1 MGVRLLAASAATLFL
16 CGCEVYA
23 VPSPLPC
30 PGERKG
36 VFDFAGDQVLDPN
49 DCFFAQP
56 GNAAYQVNNSIAF
69 QGTVSFGPGA
79 SEANLC
85 VSRPHAEP
93 RVGTH
98 SGVDIDVTYVN
109 LTGSVGG
116 CTCPDQRAADAGKC
130 IACQA
135 TSGPQVTG
143 CSCPV
148 IISERIQG
156 ALLPIPGGFSG
167 FDGSQKVSVTPPPGL
182 VLPDPPCNCQATC
195 FYAYTLTA
203 KTVGAR

>member
-1 MGVRLLAASAATLFL
+1 MGVRLLAASAAALLL

-30 PGERKG
+30 PGERQG
-36 VFDFAGDQVLDPN
+36 VFDFAGDQVLTPT

-56 GNAAYQVNNSIAF
+56 GNPSYQVRSSIAF
-69 QGTVSFGPGA
+69 QGSVSFGPGA
-79 SEANLC
+79 SDAAVC
-85 VSRPHAEP
+85 ISAPHAVP
-93 RVGTH
+93 RLGTH
-98 SGVDIDVTYVN
+98 TGPDLDVEYVN

-116 CTCPDQRAADAGKC
+116 CTCPSQAAADAGRC

-156 ALLPIPGGFSG
+156 ALFPFPGELSG
-167 FDGSQKVSVTPPPGL
+167 FDGSQKVSVIPPPGL
-182 VLPDPPCNCQATC
+182 VLPDPPCDCQATC
-195 FYAYTLTA
+195 FYAYTLNA
-203 KTVGAR
+203 KTVGSR